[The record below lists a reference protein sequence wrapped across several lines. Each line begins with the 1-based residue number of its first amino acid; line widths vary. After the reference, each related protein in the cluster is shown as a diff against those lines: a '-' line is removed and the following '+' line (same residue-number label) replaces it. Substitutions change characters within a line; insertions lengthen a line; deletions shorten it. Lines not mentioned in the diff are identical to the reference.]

1 MLTEFSLKMLNR
13 EAASPKN
20 MSLEIIKNLNIENR
34 MVIADIGSGGGYFA
48 QEFSRKVGEK
58 GMVYAIDINHKALE
72 FISDNFE
79 KEGIKNAK
87 TLLGNFNGVNLP
99 EKSVDLIFLRN
110 VFHHLSG
117 QEEYFRNIKKI
128 LKDDGKIAIIDYNQ
142 KGFSLSGFLGH
153 YTPENKLLDIMG
165 RAGFSRFEKF
175 DFLPNQLFMTFK
187 KKH

>member
-1 MLTEFSLKMLNR
+1 MLNR

-20 MSLEIIKNLNIENR
+20 KSLEIIKNLNIGSR
-34 MVIADIGSGGGYFA
+34 MVVVDIGSGGGYFA
-48 QEFSRKVGEK
+48 QEFSKKVGEK
-58 GMVYAIDINHKALE
+58 GMVYAIDVNQKALD

-79 KEGIKNAK
+79 KENIKNAK

-110 VFHHLSG
+110 VFHHLSN
-117 QEEYFRNIKKI
+117 QEEYFKNIKKI
-128 LKDDGKIAIIDYNQ
+128 LKSNGKIAIIDYNH

-165 RAGFSRFEKF
+165 RAGFFSSQKF
-175 DFLPNQLFMTFK
+175 DFLHNQLFMIFEK
-187 KKH
+187 KK

>member
-1 MLTEFSLKMLNR
+1 MLTEFSLKMLNG

-20 MSLEIIKNLNIENR
+20 KSLKIIKNLNIENG
-34 MVIADIGSGGGYFA
+34 MVVVDLGSGGGYFA
-48 QEFSRKVGEK
+48 HEFSRKVGEN
-58 GMVYAIDINHKALE
+58 GMVYAIDVNKKALD
-72 FISDNFE
+72 FISHNIE

-99 EKSVDLIFLRN
+99 EKSIDLIFLRN

-128 LKDDGKIAIIDYNQ
+128 LKDDGKIAIIDYKK
-142 KGFSLSGFLGH
+142 KGFSLSGLLGH

-165 RAGFSRFEKF
+165 RAGFSSLQKF
-175 DFLPNQLFMTFK
+175 DFLPNQLFMTFGK
-187 KKH
+187 KQ